1 VGPQLAA
8 LVRRQPQLKLRRV
21 DVVNWGSPVAE
32 QYSIR
37 CLPTLWLY
45 ENGSLAS
52 KDSDVVLTRLA
63 ALK

>member
-1 VGPQLAA
+1 MAA
-8 LVRRQPQLKLRRV
+8 LASQHPQLKLRRI
-21 DVVNWGSPVAE
+21 DVVSWNSPVAE

-45 ENGSLAS
+45 ENGSLVS
-52 KDSDVVLTRLA
+52 KNPDAIWTRLS

>member
-1 VGPQLAA
+1 MGPQLAA
-8 LVRRQPQLKLRRV
+8 LVRRQPQLKLRVV
-21 DVVNWGSPVAE
+21 DVVRWDSPVAE

-45 ENGSLAS
+45 ENGALAS
-52 KDSDVVLTRLA
+52 QKSDEVLARLA